1 MRSWIFENDLGALA
15 YRLLT
20 EQPLWRRQIAT
31 LVDHFGEQGN
41 EPSEADPARPLQLL
55 DLGCGPGVSSF
66 VLAEAVPEQG
76 RGDVEV
82 TGVDISA
89 PMIERARALQRER
102 YAHLRGLAFRCADAL
117 SLPFGDA
124 SFDVITGHSFLYILG
139 ERERALREIAR
150 VLRPGGRLVLME
162 PARDASLLHA
172 ARRSISH
179 LPTGLRQPRAALR
192 FTASMVSWRLFS
204 TFAGRLS
211 PPLVD
216 TLFASAGLEVVAMVP
231 TLGGL
236 GWHCVGRRPPGPGVA
251 RGDARED
258 LS

>member
-1 MRSWIFENDLGALA
+1 MSRVRSWIFENNLGALA

-31 LVDHFGEQGN
+31 LLDHFGEH
-41 EPSEADPARPLQLL
+41 PRADPAPPLQIL

-66 VLAEAVPEQG
+66 VLAEAVPGE
-76 RGDVEV
+76 VEV

-89 PMIERARALQRER
+89 PMIERARALQRQR
-102 YAHLRGLAFRCADAL
+102 YAHLERLSFRCADAL

-124 SFDVITGHSFLYILG
+124 SFDIITGHSFLYIIG

-162 PARDASLLHA
+162 PARDASLLDA
-172 ARRSISH
+172 ARRSIPH
-179 LPTGLRQPRAALR
+179 LPAGLRQPRSALR
-192 FTASMVSWRLFS
+192 FSASMVSWRLFS
-204 TFAGRLS
+204 TFAGRLT
-211 PPLVD
+211 PRLVD
-216 TLFASAGLEVVAMVP
+216 TLFASAGLQVITVAP

-236 GWHCVGRRPPGPGVA
+236 GWHCVGQRPRAADRAA
-251 RGDARED
+251 R
-258 LS
+258 